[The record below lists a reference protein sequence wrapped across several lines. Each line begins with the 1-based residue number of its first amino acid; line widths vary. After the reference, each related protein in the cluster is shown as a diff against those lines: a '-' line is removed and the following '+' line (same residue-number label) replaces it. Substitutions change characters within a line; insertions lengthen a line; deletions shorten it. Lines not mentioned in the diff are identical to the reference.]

1 MANPAEP
8 NAKVL
13 FRVPN
18 EDGSAEVETLWA
30 THLGADNYKLD
41 NSPFYAYGVSW
52 EDVVS
57 APFSSEEGH
66 PTFERVVSKSGN
78 RTVRVIFETPVHTG
92 NESDQL
98 LQGLVALGCSYEG
111 ASRKYV
117 SVNIPPGI
125 ELDAVRNYL
134 IEHQA
139 TWEHADPT
147 YAVLFPEDA

>member
-1 MANPAEP
+1 MADSSQP

-18 EDGSAEVETLWA
+18 EDGTAEVETLWA
-30 THLGADNYKLD
+30 SNQGADNYKLD

-52 EDVVS
+52 EDVVF
-57 APFSSEEGH
+57 APFSAEEGF
-66 PTFERVVSKSGN
+66 PAFERVVEKSGN
-78 RTVRVIFETPVHTG
+78 RTVRVVFEIPVETG

-111 ASRKYV
+111 ATRSYI
-117 SVNIPPGI
+117 SVNLPPGV
-125 ELDAVRNYL
+125 ELDVVRNYL
-134 IEHQA
+134 IDHDA

-147 YAVLFPEDA
+147 YEALFPEDA